1 MGIVIVRVPATAEQV
16 AEMRTMFGDVIK
28 LVVDLKREILA
39 GGGELH
45 ADCEEV
51 LLVDDAK
58 QEDLWGGDWYPETR
72 EVGFDSLI
80 NIRPQ
85 HGNRSM
91 ELQSPALRERFETI
105 VRSLLEVG

>member
-1 MGIVIVRVPATAEQV
+1 
-16 AEMRTMFGDVIK
+16 
-28 LVVDLKREILA
+28 
-39 GGGELH
+39 
-45 ADCEEV
+45 
-51 LLVDDAK
+51 
-58 QEDLWGGDWYPETR
+58 
-72 EVGFDSLI
+72 LI